1 MIKLLLLVEC
11 LKDYPDYGIVC
22 FEPLSMI
29 VRDIS
34 ALSEEEIRYAMHPST
49 HIDFLIY
56 NRFSQYP
63 VLAIEIDGYSFHK
76 EGTEQHERD
85 KKKDH
90 ILEVCGIPLIRLKTN
105 ESNEKDRIIQA
116 LGLNE

>member
-1 MIKLLLLVEC
+1 M
-11 LKDYPDYGIVC
+11 
-22 FEPLSMI
+22 
-29 VRDIS
+29 
-34 ALSEEEIRYAMHPST
+34 
-49 HIDFLIY
+49 
-56 NRFSQYP
+56 
-63 VLAIEIDGYSFHK
+63 LAIEIDGYSFHK

-105 ESNEKDRIIQA
+105 GSNEKDRIIQA